1 MSLLVVGS
9 IAYDNIETPYGKRRN
24 ILGGSAVY
32 FSYSACLFS
41 PVRLVGVVGDD
52 FKFDE
57 ELESMKA
64 RRIDMHGLKV
74 ARGRTFT
81 WTGRYVDDMSRAETI
96 NVELGVFGSFQP
108 IIPPAYKDSKYVFLA
123 NGSPKTQ
130 KKVLDQIKR
139 PKLVVADTMNFW
151 IANEKKALLKLIE
164 NIDGLIVNSD
174 EVKQLTGMYH
184 IITGA
189 REILKWGPQMLIIK
203 KGEHGALLVTKEAFF
218 AIPGYPVE
226 VVRDP
231 TGAGDSFAGGMMGYL
246 AGTGDLSVK
255 GLKKSLLYGNVV
267 ASFTIEDFG
276 VERLKQI
283 SSARIAYRY
292 NQLMKMMTL

>member
-9 IAYDNIETPYGKRRN
+9 IAYDNLETPYGKRRN

-41 PVRLVGVVGDD
+41 PVRLVGVVGND
-52 FKFDE
+52 FSFDK

-64 RRIDMHGLKV
+64 RRIDMQGLRV
-74 ARGRTFT
+74 AEGKTFT
-81 WTGRYVDDMSRAETI
+81 WTGRYDGDMSRAETL
-96 NVELGVFGSFQP
+96 NVELGVFGKFQP
-108 IIPPAYKDSKYVFLA
+108 EIPLPYRDSRYVFLA

-130 KKVLDQIKR
+130 KKVLDQIRK

-151 IANEKKALLKLIE
+151 ITNEKKALLRLIE

-174 EVKQLTGMYH
+174 EVKQLTGMH
-184 IITGA
+184 HLIKGA
-189 REILKWGPQMLIIK
+189 QEILKWGPRMLIIK
-203 KGEHGALLVTKEAFF
+203 KGEHGALLVTKNNFF
-218 AIPGYPVE
+218 AIAGYPVE

-246 AGTGDLSVK
+246 AGTDDLSITN
-255 GLKKSLLYGNVV
+255 LKKSLLYGNVV

-283 SSARIAYRY
+283 SPAKIAYRY
-292 NQLMKMMTL
+292 KQLLKMISL

>member
-64 RRIDMHGLKV
+64 RRIDMHGLKAV
-74 ARGRTFT
+74 KGKTFT

-96 NVELGVFGSFQP
+96 NVELGVFGRFQP
-108 IIPPAYKDSKYVFLA
+108 IIPTAYKDSKYVFLA

-130 KKVLDQIKR
+130 AKVLDQIKN

-151 IANEKKALLKLIE
+151 IANEKKALLSLIE
-164 NIDGLIVNSD
+164 KIDGLIVNSD

-189 REILKWGPQMLIIK
+189 REILKWGPRMLIIK
-203 KGEHGALLVTKEAFF
+203 KGEHGALLVTKDDFF

-246 AGTGDLSVK
+246 AGTKDLSAK

-283 SSARIAYRY
+283 SSAKIAYRY
-292 NQLMKMMTL
+292 NQLMKMMTV

>member
-9 IAYDNIETPYGKRRN
+9 IAYDNLETPYGKRRN
-24 ILGGSAVY
+24 IMGGSAVY
-32 FSYSACLFS
+32 FSFSASLFS
-41 PVRLVGVVGDD
+41 PVRLVGVVGED
-52 FKFDE
+52 FSFDE

-64 RRIDMHGLKV
+64 RKIDMRGLHTAK
-74 ARGRTFT
+74 GKTFT
-81 WTGRYVDDMSRAETI
+81 WTGRYVGDMSQAETLS
-96 NVELGVFGSFQP
+96 VELGVFGKFQP
-108 IIPPAYKDSKYVFLA
+108 VIPNVYKDSKYIFLA

-139 PKLVVADTMNFW
+139 PALVVADTMNFW
-151 IANEKKALLKLIE
+151 ISNEKKSLIKLIE

-189 REILKWGPQMLIIK
+189 REILKWGPRMLIIK
-203 KGEHGALLVTKEAFF
+203 KGEHGALLVTKDDFF

-246 AGTGDLSVK
+246 ASTRDLSARN
-255 GLKKSLLYGNVV
+255 LKKSLLYGNVV

-283 SSARIAYRY
+283 TPARIAYRY
-292 NQLMKMMTL
+292 KQLLKMITL